1 MEHTVDSTAC
11 LRIVAFSRPTMITHR
26 RRSHRLLMLG
36 TSHRGS
42 AERYQLQHASSSSKF
57 VTYAVTLCNTT
68 YSATRITSTLTISMH
83 PEPQAYRTSCESPS
97 ASPIIYLPAHRELRS
112 PHTPCLGTA
121 RFTATMVQHSTAQHS
136 TCIPYRLGPRTSLCM
151 TARTAFNSAF
161 FLVGSS
167 SRRIRDKH
175 RSDVER
181 PVDGYLLVCDGYLL
195 DFDGCIACLLLSSR
209 RWVGKWKCESG
220 STDGCCGD
228 GDDLFCV
235 FVCMWRSCC
244 VVAYIEL
251 LQRRARSQWAARRLV
266 LDLLRE
272 YIRMC

>member
-11 LRIVAFSRPTMITHR
+11 LCIVAFSRPTMITHR

-121 RFTATMVQHSTAQHS
+121 RFTATMVQHSTAQHMH
-136 TCIPYRLGPRTSLCM
+136 TIPSGPKDFPLHDRADCLQQRIFLGRQFEPQC
-151 TARTAFNSAF
+151 
-161 FLVGSS
+161 
-167 SRRIRDKH
+167 SRQT
-175 RSDVER
+175 
-181 PVDGYLLVCDGYLL
+181 P
-195 DFDGCIACLLLSSR
+195 F
-209 RWVGKWKCESG
+209 
-220 STDGCCGD
+220 
-228 GDDLFCV
+228 
-235 FVCMWRSCC
+235 
-244 VVAYIEL
+244 
-251 LQRRARSQWAARRLV
+251 
-266 LDLLRE
+266 
-272 YIRMC
+272 